1 MKSMSADR
9 AIPAANDC
17 RWTADIGAKIMDTQI
32 EIRTLQH
39 FIGGEWVDSESGETF
54 QDLNPLDDSI
64 YAYVAKGSGD
74 DMRKAISAANAA
86 FPTYKDT
93 TPTERE
99 RWLLRV
105 AELMEE
111 RKAEMVDC
119 LVDEIGS
126 PISKALFEFNKGLTM
141 IRAAAGMCRN
151 VRGETIPSDAP
162 GKFSMSI
169 REPLGVV
176 AVITPFNVPL
186 IKNTRLVANALAVGN
201 TVVHLPSEMAPHL
214 TALFAELVSEAGFPP
229 GTYNVVNGN
238 GAEIG
243 DDLTSS
249 KEVDFVTFTG
259 STVVGQRINEICAK
273 NKTPNTLELGG
284 KSPTVVLADADL
296 DKVMPLAARSIL
308 MFAGQACIASSRFYV
323 ERPIY
328 DEFVKRF
335 AMVVSKAGMGDLRDP
350 NTVIAPAI
358 SERQRNRIKSHIEDA
373 VAKGAT
379 VVAGG
384 EWQGNRC
391 QPTLLTDVTD
401 NMTVCKTETF
411 GPVTSIY
418 PIDSYDEGLVKAND
432 SEYGLSSAIFTNDIN
447 KALHFARN
455 IGAGMCH
462 INGPTIHD
470 EAHVP
475 FGGNGESGVGREGTD
490 ADMEAMTVLKWITV
504 QL

>member
-1 MKSMSADR
+1 
-9 AIPAANDC
+9 
-17 RWTADIGAKIMDTQI
+17 MDTKTDFQ
-32 EIRTLQH
+32 TLQH
-39 FIGGEWVDSESGETF
+39 FIGGDWVDAEDGATF
-54 QDLNPLDDSI
+54 EVLNPLDDSL
-64 YAYVAKGSGD
+64 YARAAQGTGN
-74 DMRKAISAANAA
+74 DMRKAIATAKAA
-86 FPTYKDT
+86 FPAYRDA

-111 RKAEMVDC
+111 RQKELIDC
-119 LVDEIGS
+119 LIDEIGS
-126 PISKALFEFNKGLTM
+126 PIAKAMFEFNKGLTM
-141 IRAAAGMCRN
+141 VRAAAGLCRN
-151 VRGETIPSDAP
+151 VRGETIPSDRP
-162 GKFSMSI
+162 GTFSMSI

-186 IKNTRLVANALAVGN
+186 IKTTRLVANALAVGN

-214 TALFAELVSEAGFPP
+214 SLIFAQIVSDAGFPP
-229 GTYNVVNGN
+229 GAYNVVTGM

-249 KEVDFVTFTG
+249 KDVDFVTFTG
-259 STVVGQRINEICAK
+259 STVVGQHINEVCAR

-284 KSPTVVLADADL
+284 KSPTLVLADADL
-296 DKVMPLAARSIL
+296 DKVMPLAARSVF

-323 ERPIY
+323 ERPLY

-335 AMVVSKAGMGDLRDP
+335 SMIITKIGMGDLRDP

-358 SERQRNRIKSHIEDA
+358 SPRQRDRIKSHIEDA
-373 VAKGAT
+373 RAKGAT
-379 VVAGG
+379 VIGG
-384 EWQGNRC
+384 EWEGNRC
-391 QPTLLTDVTD
+391 QPTLLTGVNDE
-401 NMTVCKTETF
+401 MTVCKTETF

-418 PIDSYDEGLVKAND
+418 PIDSYEEGLERAND
-432 SEYGLSSAIFTNDIN
+432 TEYGLSAAIFTKDID
-447 KALHFARN
+447 KAFHFARN
-455 IGAGMCH
+455 IGSGMCH

-490 ADMEAMTVLKWITV
+490 ADMEAMTELKWVTV